1 MGLFKSLF
9 SYIFKEK
16 NSEKETSSVI
26 EIVKNNTE
34 KHTDI
39 KKDDFFEYLENK
51 INNYPYTFDNL
62 IEKNIYLTEAI
73 FLEMLNIVNEIKHL
87 TDDAVYNA
95 NKESLINSF
104 IVTKNATLKAI
115 KVRNFLLDNH
125 VLEIGVDEIVSAF
138 YILNVAI
145 FEMRDTLQFKNE
157 EIKNI
162 LLTIYIG
169 STGDLNGNISNVTLE
184 NVNKIKFITK
194 WLDSHKFN

>member
-104 IVTKNATLKAI
+104 IVTKMQLLK
-115 KVRNFLLDNH
+115 LLK
-125 VLEIGVDEIVSAF
+125 LEIF
-138 YILNVAI
+138 Y
-145 FEMRDTLQFKNE
+145 
-157 EIKNI
+157 
-162 LLTIYIG
+162 
-169 STGDLNGNISNVTLE
+169 
-184 NVNKIKFITK
+184 
-194 WLDSHKFN
+194 